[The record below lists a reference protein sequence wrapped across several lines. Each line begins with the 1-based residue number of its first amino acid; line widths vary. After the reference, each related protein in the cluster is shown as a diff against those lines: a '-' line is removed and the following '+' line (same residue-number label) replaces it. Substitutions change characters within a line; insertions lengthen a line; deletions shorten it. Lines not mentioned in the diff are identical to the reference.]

1 MTLRQGIG
9 DEKRPGRHWL
19 TAERLRAY
27 PQILLVVFG
36 LATLGYVL
44 ASEGLQDPLGKPLGT
59 YFSPF
64 HAGARLALDGEAA
77 AIYDPE
83 RLLAAQQTAIPG
95 TDDVFLWPLPPVLLL
110 LLLPFG
116 LLPYVPG
123 LIAWLAFGFAGYALS
138 LSRALTDRTGVWAAL
153 AFPGAIV
160 CALNSQ
166 TGLLAVALL
175 VGALGQLERRPLSA
189 GLLLGLAGFRPE
201 FAVLGCLAL
210 AAGAR
215 WRALAA
221 TLATLAALLLICF
234 AAFGA
239 APWRAY
245 LDSFP
250 WLAEVL
256 AEGWL
261 PWFKL
266 VSVYGSARL
275 LGLST
280 TPAVALQ
287 AIVAILTL
295 AALVWAWRRPTAV
308 ELKGAVLACA
318 ALLVSPLTF
327 YYDLV
332 LLAPALLWLAE
343 DGQRRG
349 WRPWEREILAAAW
362 ALPLIASPLA
372 QATALP
378 LALLAVV
385 VLLWSLLRRIH
396 GGGRGRETPAAA

>member
-1 MTLRQGIG
+1 MSARQGFEEEG
-9 DEKRPGRHWL
+9 GPERHWL
-19 TAERLRAY
+19 TGERLRAY
-27 PQILLVVFG
+27 PKILLVVFA
-36 LATLGYVL
+36 LAILSYVM
-44 ASEGLQDPLGKPLGT
+44 ASEGLQDPLGKPIGT

-77 AIYDPE
+77 AIYDPV
-83 RLLAAQQTAIPG
+83 RLLAAQQAAIPG
-95 TDDVFLWPLPPVLLL
+95 TDDVFLWPQPPIILL

-123 LIAWLAFGFAGYALS
+123 LIAWFAFGFGGYALA
-138 LSRALTDRTGVWAAL
+138 LSRALGNRTGIWAVL

-166 TGLLAVALL
+166 TGLLTVALL
-175 VGALGQLERRPLSA
+175 AGALGQLERRPLGA
-189 GLLLGLAGFRPE
+189 GLLFGLAGFRPE
-201 FAVLGCLAL
+201 IAVVSCLAL

-215 WRALAA
+215 WRVLAA
-221 TLATLAALLLICF
+221 ALATLGGLLLICF

-239 APWRAY
+239 APWLAY
-245 LDSFP
+245 RDSFP

-275 LGLST
+275 LGLDT
-280 TPAVALQ
+280 TPAIALQ
-287 AIVAILTL
+287 GVAAVL
-295 AALVWAWRRPTAV
+295 ALGALVWAWKRPAAM
-308 ELKGAVLACA
+308 ELKGAVLACV

-332 LLAPALLWLAE
+332 LLALPLLWLAL
-343 DGQRRG
+343 DGWRRG
-349 WRPWEREILAAAW
+349 WRPWEREVLTAAW
-362 ALPLIASPLA
+362 VLPLIASPLA
-372 QATALP
+372 QAMALQLAP
-378 LALLAVV
+378 LMIAALL
-385 VLLWSLLRRIH
+385 LSLLRRI
-396 GGGRGRETPAAA
+396 GGRVPETSVVS

>member
-1 MTLRQGIG
+1 M
-9 DEKRPGRHWL
+9 K
-19 TAERLRAY
+19 
-27 PQILLVVFG
+27 
-36 LATLGYVL
+36 
-44 ASEGLQDPLGKPLGT
+44 
-59 YFSPF
+59 SPN
-64 HAGARLALDGEAA
+64 
-77 AIYDPE
+77 
-83 RLLAAQQTAIPG
+83 
-95 TDDVFLWPLPPVLLL
+95 V
-110 LLLPFG
+110 
-116 LLPYVPG
+116 
-123 LIAWLAFGFAGYALS
+123 
-138 LSRALTDRTGVWAAL
+138 
-153 AFPGAIV
+153 
-160 CALNSQ
+160 
-166 TGLLAVALL
+166 
-175 VGALGQLERRPLSA
+175 
-189 GLLLGLAGFRPE
+189 
-201 FAVLGCLAL
+201 
-210 AAGAR
+210 
-215 WRALAA
+215 A

-327 YYDLV
+327 YHDLV

>member
-1 MTLRQGIG
+1 MSLRQDAETDKQTGC
-9 DEKRPGRHWL
+9 HWL
-19 TAERLRAY
+19 TAERLRVY

-83 RLLAAQQTAIPG
+83 HLLAAQQAAIPG
-95 TDDVFLWPLPPVLLL
+95 TDDVFLWPLPPVFLL

-123 LIAWLAFGFAGYALS
+123 LIAWLTFGFAGYALS
-138 LSRALTDRTGVWAAL
+138 LSRALTDRAGIWAVL

-201 FAVLGCLAL
+201 IAVLGCLAL
-210 AAGAR
+210 AAGAQ

-221 TLATLAALLLICF
+221 TLATLAGLLLICF

-239 APWRAY
+239 APWLAY
-245 LDSFP
+245 RDSAP

-275 LGLST
+275 LSLGAA
-280 TPAVALQ
+280 PAVALQ
-287 AIVAILTL
+287 AVAAVLAL
-295 AALVWAWRRPTAV
+295 AALVWAWRRPAAV
-308 ELKGAVLACA
+308 ALKGAVLACV

-332 LLAPALLWLAE
+332 LLAPALLWLALE
-343 DGQRRG
+343 GRRHG
-349 WRPWEREILAAAW
+349 WRPREREVLAAAW
-362 ALPLIASPLA
+362 AFPLIASPLA
-372 QATALP
+372 QATALQLAP
-378 LALLAVV
+378 LITA
-385 VLLWSLLRRIH
+385 VLLLSLLRRIGH
-396 GGGRGRETPAAA
+396 QRPEMPGAG